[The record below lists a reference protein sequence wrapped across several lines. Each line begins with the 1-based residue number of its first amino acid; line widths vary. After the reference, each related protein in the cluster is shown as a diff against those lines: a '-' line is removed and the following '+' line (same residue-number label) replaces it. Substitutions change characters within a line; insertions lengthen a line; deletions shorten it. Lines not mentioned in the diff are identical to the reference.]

1 MQQSGD
7 CRFIASWYADRVCAT
22 ISEAAGQIDYIR
34 VADYTGGIAW
44 LREKAP
50 THNPGCRSAVDPQN
64 LSYSQR
70 CQTVFLLYSDWRIV
84 YEVTGAHAMDL

>member
-1 MQQSGD
+1 
-7 CRFIASWYADRVCAT
+7 
-22 ISEAAGQIDYIR
+22 
-34 VADYTGGIAW
+34 